1 MFLNHDHSSQVSAPV
16 DDGSPGFTGSS
27 QSSGSHSIR
36 AQSDDHAVA
45 HELARAAGALLL
57 EVRAELVAAGADE
70 RTIKDTGDLRSH
82 DWLMEQLAALRP
94 DDAVLSEEGKDD
106 QARLSFSRAWI
117 LDPLDGTREFSEIRD
132 DWAVHVALSIDG
144 EPAIGAVALPGLDL
158 VLSTATPPTVP
169 DRPADRPVQVV
180 VSRTRPPAIAVA
192 VAEQLGGELVP
203 MGSAGAK
210 AMAVVRGEVD
220 VYVHGGG
227 QYEWDNCA
235 PAAVAIAAG
244 LHVSRLD
251 GSPLGYNNADPYLP
265 DLVICRPELAAEVLR
280 IVNEVD

>member
-1 MFLNHDHSSQVSAPV
+1 MQRSFMNLILDHTSQISAPSREGG
-16 DDGSPGFTGSS
+16 GS
-27 QSSGSHSIR
+27 
-36 AQSDDHAVA
+36 ASDESAMSDHA
-45 HELARAAGALLL
+45 LAVDLAQRAGALLL
-57 EVRAELVAAGADE
+57 EVRAELVAAGVDE
-70 RTIKDTGDLRSH
+70 RTIKDAGDLRSH
-82 DWLMEQLAALRP
+82 DWLMERLAALRP

-106 QARLSFSRAWI
+106 QARLSFARAWI
-117 LDPLDGTREFSEIRD
+117 IDPLDGTREFSEIRD
-132 DWAVHVALSIDG
+132 DWAVHVALSING
-144 EPAIGAVALPGLDL
+144 EPAVGAVALPGLDL
-158 VLSTATPPTVP
+158 VLSTANPPSVP
-169 DRPADRPVQVV
+169 ERPAGRPVQVV

-192 VAEQLGGELVP
+192 VAEQLYGELVP

-251 GSPLGYNNADPYLP
+251 GSPLRYNNADPYLP
-265 DLVICRPELAAEVLR
+265 DLVICRPELAAEVLK
-280 IVNEVD
+280 IVNAAS

>member
-1 MFLNHDHSSQVSAPV
+1 MFLNHDHHSQVSAPV
-16 DDGSPGFTGSS
+16 EDGSPGFTWSS
-27 QSSGSHSIR
+27 QSVSP
-36 AQSDDHAVA
+36 QSDDHAVA

-57 EVRAELVAAGADE
+57 EVRAELVAAGAEE

-82 DWLMEQLAALRP
+82 DWLMEQLASLRP

-117 LDPLDGTREFSEIRD
+117 VDPLDGTREFSEVRD

-158 VLSTATPPTVP
+158 VLSTANPPSVP
-169 DRPADRPVQVV
+169 ARPAGRPVQVV

-251 GSPLGYNNADPYLP
+251 GSPLRYNNADPYLP
-265 DLVICRPELAAEVLR
+265 DLVICRPELAEEVLR
-280 IVNEVD
+280 IVNTAS

>member
-1 MFLNHDHSSQVSAPV
+1 MFLNHDHHSQVSAPV
-16 DDGSPGFTGSS
+16 EDGSPGFTWSS
-27 QSSGSHSIR
+27 QSVSP
-36 AQSDDHAVA
+36 QSDDHAVA

-57 EVRAELVAAGADE
+57 EVRAELVAAGAEE

-82 DWLMEQLAALRP
+82 DWLMEQLASLRP

-117 LDPLDGTREFSEIRD
+117 VDPLDGTREFSEVRD

-158 VLSTATPPTVP
+158 VLSTANPPSVP
-169 DRPADRPVQVV
+169 ARPAGRPVQVV

-251 GSPLGYNNADPYLP
+251 GSPLRYNNADPYLP
-265 DLVICRPELAAEVLR
+265 DLVICRPEIAEEVLR
-280 IVNEVD
+280 IVNTAS